1 MIPYEKRGCVI
12 SLDNSWRITV
22 DHRMHITCCACAYQ
36 LLCKRT
42 TVVVRPKILTS
53 STTYTMFFNNISVI
67 FQQKEGESLTYDT
80 PSFYLCFHIESLSN
94 KKSNTSINTM
104 PSSFWY
110 FLMRSPVI
118 TYFIK
123 LSSIRSKG
131 RYLSLFTI
139 ITEKIFA
146 DFRSFLSQN

>member
-1 MIPYEKRGCVI
+1 
-12 SLDNSWRITV
+12 
-22 DHRMHITCCACAYQ
+22 MHISCCACAYQ

-42 TVVVRPKILTS
+42 TAVVRPKILTF

-80 PSFYLCFHIESLSN
+80 PSFLFYLNFHIESLSN

-123 LSSIRSKG
+123 LSSIRIKEASSCFVFS
-131 RYLSLFTI
+131 LSGKLR
-139 ITEKIFA
+139 A
-146 DFRSFLSQN
+146 DWM

>member
-1 MIPYEKRGCVI
+1 
-12 SLDNSWRITV
+12 
-22 DHRMHITCCACAYQ
+22 MHITCCACAYQ

-42 TVVVRPKILTS
+42 TAVVRPKILTF

-80 PSFYLCFHIESLSN
+80 PSFLFYLSFHIESLSN

-146 DFRSFLSQN
+146 DFRNFLSQKEPFH

>member
-1 MIPYEKRGCVI
+1 
-12 SLDNSWRITV
+12 
-22 DHRMHITCCACAYQ
+22 
-36 LLCKRT
+36 
-42 TVVVRPKILTS
+42 
-53 STTYTMFFNNISVI
+53 MFFNNISVI

-146 DFRSFLSQN
+146 DFRNFLSQN

>member
-1 MIPYEKRGCVI
+1 
-12 SLDNSWRITV
+12 
-22 DHRMHITCCACAYQ
+22 MHITCCACAYQ

-42 TVVVRPKILTS
+42 TAVVRPKILTF

-118 TYFIK
+118 TYTTLVNENTGEVWLIGYVFIDT
-123 LSSIRSKG
+123 LRRIPAPCYG
-131 RYLSLFTI
+131 
-139 ITEKIFA
+139 A
-146 DFRSFLSQN
+146 

>member
-1 MIPYEKRGCVI
+1 
-12 SLDNSWRITV
+12 
-22 DHRMHITCCACAYQ
+22 MHITCCACAYQ

-42 TVVVRPKILTS
+42 TAVVRPKILTF
-53 STTYTMFFNNISVI
+53 STTYTMFFNNISSVI

-80 PSFYLCFHIESLSN
+80 PSFLFYLNFHIESLSN

-123 LSSIRSKG
+123 LSSIRSKEASSCFVFS
-131 RYLSLFTI
+131 LSGKLR
-139 ITEKIFA
+139 A
-146 DFRSFLSQN
+146 DWM

>member
-1 MIPYEKRGCVI
+1 MISYEKRGCVI

-42 TVVVRPKILTS
+42 TVVVRPKILTF
-53 STTYTMFFNNISVI
+53 STTYIMFFNNISVI

-80 PSFYLCFHIESLSN
+80 PSFLFYLSYHIESLSN

-131 RYLSLFTI
+131 RY
-139 ITEKIFA
+139 
-146 DFRSFLSQN
+146 

>member
-1 MIPYEKRGCVI
+1 
-12 SLDNSWRITV
+12 
-22 DHRMHITCCACAYQ
+22 MHITCCAFAYQ

-42 TVVVRPKILTS
+42 TAVVRPKILTF

-110 FLMRSPVI
+110 FLMMLPVI

-131 RYLSLFTI
+131 GCLSLFTI
-139 ITEKIFA
+139 LTEKIFA
-146 DFRSFLSQN
+146 DFRIFLSQN